1 MQKVTARD
9 VAPPGEKQH
18 LKISELEPQLNKALP
33 SGAFF
38 METDMSEPKHYKI
51 AQGFKGLKE
60 IVGEEHNPEVLQ
72 FYKTVGRPEITND
85 ETAWCAAFVGHCLVK
100 GGYKHSPVKV
110 SLLARSY
117 EGYGSTIYN
126 RATKK
131 RKKVGDIRAALPGDI
146 CIFPRGNST
155 WQGHVAFFVKET
167 PKFVYVLGGN
177 QNNEVNIRRYSK
189 SRLITIRRPDES
201 CLLKPKPAMPKLEKL
216 PAGNDNIQ
224 VKQPNNVEVSKA
236 EKVELGRKVEKKPLH
251 KSRSIWSQVA
261 VLVGMLMSVFQS
273 IIDGIKHVVDVIAA
287 PVFKI
292 RELIPDFS
300 LSNET
305 MGLMIIVGAVGVAL
319 YAYADDR
326 KKLEETEGAETEEE
340 EAAHA

>member
-1 MQKVTARD
+1 M
-9 VAPPGEKQH
+9 
-18 LKISELEPQLNKALP
+18 
-33 SGAFF
+33 
-38 METDMSEPKHYKI
+38 
-51 AQGFKGLKE
+51 
-60 IVGEEHNPEVLQ
+60 
-72 FYKTVGRPEITND
+72 
-85 ETAWCAAFVGHCLVK
+85 
-100 GGYKHSPVKV
+100 
-110 SLLARSY
+110 
-117 EGYGSTIYN
+117 
-126 RATKK
+126 
-131 RKKVGDIRAALPGDI
+131 
-146 CIFPRGNST
+146 
-155 WQGHVAFFVKET
+155 
-167 PKFVYVLGGN
+167 
-177 QNNEVNIRRYSK
+177 
-189 SRLITIRRPDES
+189 
-201 CLLKPKPAMPKLEKL
+201 
-216 PAGNDNIQ
+216 
-224 VKQPNNVEVSKA
+224 
-236 EKVELGRKVEKKPLH
+236 H